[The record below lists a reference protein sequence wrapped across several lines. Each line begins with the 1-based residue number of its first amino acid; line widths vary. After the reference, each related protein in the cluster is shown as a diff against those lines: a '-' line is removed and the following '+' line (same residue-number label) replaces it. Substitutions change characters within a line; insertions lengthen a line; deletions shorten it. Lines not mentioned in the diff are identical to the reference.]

1 MGSVARLLA
10 ETSREQ
16 QLLQNTE
23 SVMTEDELRKRSEP
37 GGDSTAVVVASLRNP
52 QAPLSTE
59 DGVLVG
65 AVALY
70 EGMGGFLGSP
80 CPGGGGGLKS
90 ITPLFRVELI
100 VE

>member
-23 SVMTEDELRKRSEP
+23 SVMTEDEFRKRSEP
-37 GGDSTAVVVASLRNP
+37 DGDSAAVVVASLRSP

-70 EGMGGFLGSP
+70 AGTGGLLGRT